1 MAVSAKEI
9 KSAKRPPKMGHGP
22 GSIVMGE
29 IAKDFKGTL
38 KSLMSY
44 LKPFHAKLAA
54 IIIFAALSTV
64 FNIVSPKVLALATN
78 ELASGVVK
86 IMKGV
91 GGIDFAFIGKILLAC
106 LGLYL
111 VSALFQFAQG
121 FIAAGVSSQVS
132 YDLRKSI
139 SEKMNRLPV
148 SYYNRVSY
156 GDVLSRIT
164 NDVDTINQNLNQTI
178 TQAISSVTTIIGVV
192 IMMLTIS
199 VRMTLVAMVML
210 PLSGIAVV
218 SVFKISQKHFFAQQN
233 YLGAVNGQVEENFS
247 GHLVVKAFNGEADAV
262 EQFDKDNEK
271 LCEASLKA
279 NFLSGLMH
287 PLTNFIGNLG
297 YVGVCVVGAYLV
309 SKGQLK
315 VGDIQAFIQ
324 YIRNFTQP
332 ITQVAQISN
341 QFQMVIAACERVF
354 EFLAEEEE
362 KDETAKVTV
371 KDACIKG
378 NVTFD
383 HVKFGYEDSDKI
395 VIKDFSADVKAGM
408 KVAIIGPTGAGKTT
422 MVKLLM
428 RFHDILDGRILVDGH
443 DIRDFDRHDLRSEFG
458 MVLQDTW
465 LYRGSIM
472 DNIRYGRL
480 DATDEEVKAAAKA
493 AQVDHFVRTLPGG
506 YNMEINEEA
515 SNISA
520 GQKQLLTIARAIL
533 ADSKIMILD
542 EATSSVDTRTEVLI
556 QKAMDN
562 LMKGRTSFIIAHRLS
577 TIKNADLILCVK
589 DGDIVEQGTHEE
601 LMRKNGFYASLYNS
615 QFEVA

>member
-9 KSAKRPPKMGHGP
+9 RSAKRPPKMGHGP
-22 GSIVMGE
+22 DSIGMGE
-29 IAKDFKGTL
+29 KAKDFKGTL
-38 KSLMSY
+38 KILLKY
-44 LKPFHAKLAA
+44 LKPFHAKLAV

-64 FNIVSPKVLALATN
+64 FNILSPKVLALATN
-78 ELASGVVK
+78 ELAAGVVK
-86 IMKGV
+86 LLKGV
-91 GGIDFAFIGKILLAC
+91 GGIDFAFIEKILLIC
-106 LGLYL
+106 LALYL

-178 TQAISSVTTIIGVV
+178 TQAISAVTTIIGVV

-199 VRMTLVAMVML
+199 VKMTLVAMIML
-210 PLSGIAVV
+210 PLSGIAVA
-218 SVFKISQKHFFAQQN
+218 SVFKVSQKHFFAQQE
-233 YLGAVNGQVEENFS
+233 YLGSVNGQVEENFG
-247 GHLVVKAFNGEADAV
+247 GHLVVKAFNGEAAAV

-271 LCEASLKA
+271 LRMASLKA

-287 PLTNFIGNLG
+287 PITNFIGNLG

-341 QFQMVIAACERVF
+341 QFQMVVAACERVF

-362 KDETAKVTV
+362 KNEAPKITV
-371 KDACIKG
+371 KDADIKG
-378 NVTFD
+378 NVTFE
-383 HVKFGYEDSDKI
+383 HVKFGYEDSDKT
-395 VIKDFSADVKAGM
+395 VIRDFSADVKAGM

-428 RFHDILDGRILVDGH
+428 RFHEILDGRILVDGH
-443 DIRDFDRHDLRSEFG
+443 DIRDFDRHDLRTQFG

-589 DGDIVEQGTHEE
+589 DGDIVEQGTHDE
-601 LMRKNGFYASLYNS
+601 LMKKNGFYAALYNS

>member
-9 KSAKRPPKMGHGP
+9 RSAKRPPKMGHGP
-22 GSIVMGE
+22 DSIVMGE
-29 IAKDFKGTL
+29 KAKDFKGTL
-38 KSLMSY
+38 KILMKY
-44 LKPFHAKLAA
+44 LKPFHAKLAV

-64 FNIVSPKVLALATN
+64 FNILSPKVLALATN
-78 ELASGVVK
+78 ELAAGVVK
-86 IMKGV
+86 LLKGV
-91 GGIDFAFIGKILLAC
+91 GGIDFTFIGKILLIC
-106 LGLYL
+106 LALYL

-178 TQAISSVTTIIGVV
+178 TQAISAATTIIGVV

-199 VRMTLVAMVML
+199 VKMTLVAMIML

-218 SVFKISQKHFFAQQN
+218 SVFKVSQKHFFAQQE
-233 YLGAVNGQVEENFS
+233 YLGSVNGQVEENFG
-247 GHLVVKAFNGEADAV
+247 GHLVVKAFNGEAAAV

-271 LCEASLKA
+271 LRMASLKA

-287 PLTNFIGNLG
+287 PITNFIGNLG

-341 QFQMVIAACERVF
+341 QFQMVVAACERVF

-362 KDETAKVTV
+362 KNEAPKITV
-371 KDACIKG
+371 KDADIKG
-378 NVTFD
+378 NVTFE
-383 HVKFGYEDSDKI
+383 HVKFGYEDSDKT
-395 VIKDFSADVKAGM
+395 VIRDFSADVKAGM

-428 RFHDILDGRILVDGH
+428 RFHEILDGRILVDGH
-443 DIRDFDRHDLRSEFG
+443 DIRDFDRHDLRTQFG

-589 DGDIVEQGTHEE
+589 DGDIVEQGTHDE
-601 LMRKNGFYASLYNS
+601 LMKKKGFYAALYNS